1 MIGLLYLLTAVAAA
15 LAGFT
20 LARAFVRRRLRFV
33 DAIRSPIAPWVAGL
47 VAALIVWPAALLP
60 LVTQTTTALF
70 GVGAGLGTAS
80 GVKALKR
87 GDP

>member
-1 MIGLLYLLTAVAAA
+1 MIGTIYLLSIIAAA
-15 LAGFT
+15 AAGFV

-33 DAIRSPIAPWVAGL
+33 DAIRSPMAPWVAGL
-47 VAALIVWPAALLP
+47 GVALIVWPAALLP

-87 GDP
+87 GDR